1 VNPIDLTALL
11 HRSESETL
19 DFKSKQYPF
28 SSDEEKSELLKDILA
43 FGNAWKDS
51 DGYILIGVEEEH
63 GRMKHLCGAEIT
75 LRDSDLQQFV
85 NSKTNRPIS
94 FRMEVR
100 QHEGVNLTVI
110 QIDKAQ
116 QRPIFL
122 TKNFGRLKNN
132 IVYIRRGSSTGEAT
146 PDEIADMGRDENA
159 TQQEEKTKL
168 AKKEKV
174 ELFWR
179 GFKAFFRELEQKIL
193 SLKNTHRI
201 IYDSTIVENR
211 LPIAE
216 AKNYLKQA
224 SEIDLSSDFCDQFA
238 KLVEKVRVVDEYM
251 NFGAEKLNK
260 SPSNFLYEKENLYG
274 LAYDFKQ
281 KHLK

>member
-1 VNPIDLTALL
+1 MNVIDLTALL

-94 FRMEVR
+94 FRIEVR

-122 TKNFGRLKNN
+122 TKNFGRLKSNT
-132 IVYIRRGSSTGEAT
+132 VYIRRGSSTDEAA

-159 TQQEEKTKL
+159 AQQEEKKK
-168 AKKEKV
+168 AAQKEKV

-179 GFKAFFRELEQKIL
+179 GFKAFFSELEQKIF
-193 SLKNTHRI
+193 SLKNTRH

-211 LPIAE
+211 LPLAE
-216 AKNYLKQA
+216 AKSYLKQA
-224 SEIDLSSDFCDQFA
+224 SEIDLPSDFCGQLA
-238 KLVEKVRVVDEYM
+238 KLVEKVRVVDDYM
-251 NFGAEKLNK
+251 DFGAEKLTK
-260 SPSNFLYEKENLYG
+260 SPANFDYEKENLYG
-274 LAYDFKQ
+274 LAYTFKVT
-281 KHLK
+281 HLK